1 MSRKTWTIL
10 AVVAALMIGG
20 GAWYV
25 LGGPGGSDAAPTA
38 ASADANITDHDM
50 TLGNPKAKVVFIEYA
65 APMCPHCAHFNN
77 DILPAIKKDYIDTG
91 KVFYVFRVFPI
102 GAPDGVA
109 EKLARCLPKD
119 KYFPFMDQLFHSQPQ
134 WDPEYGVTDVRGAL
148 LQQAKT
154 AGMSEEQFNSCNAE
168 TKEED
173 IINKVAG
180 DGQAKY
186 NITGTPTVVVN
197 GVNVSPGMVPT
208 LDEMRGYL
216 DKALA
221 GKPPR

>member
-1 MSRKTWTIL
+1 MSRKTWIIL
-10 AVVAALMIGG
+10 GVVAALIAGG

-25 LGGPGGSDAAPTA
+25 LDGSGDSAQA
-38 ASADANITDHDM
+38 ASQTGEAITAHDM
-50 TLGNPKAKVVFIEYA
+50 TMGNPKAKVVFIEYA

-77 DILPAIKKDYIDTG
+77 DILPDIKKAYIDTG

-134 WDPEYGVTDVRGAL
+134 WDPEYGVQDVRGAL
-148 LQQAKT
+148 LEQAKI
-154 AGMSEEQFNSCNAE
+154 AGMSEEQFNSCNAD
-168 TKEED
+168 TKEEA
-173 IINKVAG
+173 IINQVAG

-197 GVNVSPGMVPT
+197 GVNASPGKVPT
-208 LDEMRGYL
+208 LEEMKGFL

-221 GKPPR
+221 GKPPV